1 MTVMECAGCT
11 LIAYGVPFSMFIF
24 TIAHHPF
31 RVIISMTSAFFWLM
45 SLLVSSLLWF
55 AIVPLRN
62 ELAFAV
68 PFAVVFQEIFRYLFY
83 RMIKKAE
90 FALQKVQMQE
100 LTEKGMVFDRF
111 AVAYAAGYGFGLISG
126 TFAIVNV
133 LSDMIGPGTIGIFGH
148 SQDFFIATAFLTL
161 CIILLNTFWGVIFFT
176 SLDKGGIHKILGP
189 TIVILTHMLFSCI
202 TLVNRTSTPIYS
214 ISLVIGYILLVG
226 MIFYTIYLRGFNIQ
240 NLRQRP
246 IRD

>member
-1 MTVMECAGCT
+1 MTVMECVGCT
-11 LIAYGVPFSMFIF
+11 LIAYGVPFSMFVF

-31 RVIISMTSAFFWLM
+31 RIIISMTSAFFWLL

-55 AIVPLRN
+55 AVVPLRDK
-62 ELAFAV
+62 LAFAV

-83 RMIKKAE
+83 RVIKKAE
-90 FALQKVQMQE
+90 IALQKVQMQE
-100 LTEKGMVFDRF
+100 LTAKGMVFDRF

-176 SLDKGGIHKILGP
+176 SLDKGGIHRILGP
-189 TIVILTHMLFSCI
+189 GIVLLTHMLFSCI
-202 TLVNRTSTPIYS
+202 TLFNQTKTPIYS
-214 ISLVIGYILLVG
+214 ISLVVGYVLLFG
-226 MIFYTIYLRGFNIQ
+226 MMLYTFFLRGFKLTS
-240 NLRQRP
+240 LRRRTNQE
-246 IRD
+246 